1 MKKYYMIGNTH
12 FDPVW
17 LWRWDEAAAAA
28 RATFR
33 SALERMDEDPGFI
46 YSFSCPPVFEWIKL
60 AEPELF
66 ARIVQRV
73 KEGRWDLCEGW
84 WLQPDCCSASG
95 ESYVRQG
102 LYGQKYLYEN
112 FGRRSRGAF
121 NVDSFGHGAN
131 LPQILKKSRIDS
143 YCFMRPEERHYP
155 LENRFFTWQGIDGTE
170 IPTFRAQ
177 EAFCKK
183 VSEAVDN
190 QPDEPGDTMIVY
202 GVSDHGGAPTKA
214 VISEINSRPDT
225 VFSTVE
231 GFFDSQPKPEYT
243 VKGELL
249 TGDFG
254 NYSNLQEIKK
264 LNREAE
270 YSALNAERA
279 SLLAGIDA
287 RKALEG
293 CWHDILF
300 NSFHDILGG
309 ACIKDAYYDARNT
322 YGRAI
327 QTSRETALLSLQKI
341 TAKMKTAGT
350 PGVDPWSIVVWNL
363 NGDEFSGY
371 IEAEVQWMHE
381 FNWYSKGI
389 AVEDA
394 DGNRFPCAV
403 IREKSVIPGFRSRF
417 VFRAEIPPMGCKT
430 FRVIQTNEELCRRTV
445 DPYLIETDRLKVEFS
460 RSGGFINA
468 VYSKETGEKLT
479 GRMFAPISRVD
490 DGDTWCFNIKG
501 YGEKTPFEFEGF
513 EIAEANEIR
522 TIIKG
527 NYRFGDSM
535 LEMYYKFYEREN
547 YLDISYRVSWNEKHR
562 AFKLECETDA
572 KTLFPAV
579 PYGFVERGES
589 TFDVPMS
596 GHINAGNVGIISDG
610 IFSYDFIEGKIG
622 FTVLRSPIHGDLRL
636 GELPPAP
643 DYDYLSQG
651 ISEGR
656 IRLLFGK
663 ADPEKADAFMNPPAV
678 IAESPHG
685 GELPSTL
692 SFFSKQGEGVA
703 LGCLK
708 ICEFDDSIILRFCE
722 YRGKNAEI
730 TFSFGGIR
738 HRLSFSPFEIR
749 TLKLENGE
757 IGEIYMTEDEP
768 LSIIW
773 KKCNICDLFV

>member
-1 MKKYYMIGNTH
+1 MKKYYMVGNTH

-33 SALERMDEDPGFI
+33 AALERMEEDEGFI
-46 YSFSCPPVFEWIKL
+46 YSFSCPPVFEWVRR

-66 ARIVQRV
+66 ARIAARV

-102 LYGQKYLYEN
+102 LYGQKYLFEN
-112 FGRRSRGAF
+112 FGRRSRSAF
-121 NVDSFGHGAN
+121 NVDSFGHSGN
-131 LPQILKKSRIDS
+131 LPQILRKSRINS

-177 EAFCKK
+177 GAFCKK
-183 VSEAVDN
+183 VSEAVAA
-190 QPDEPGDTMIVY
+190 QPDESGDTMIIY
-202 GVSDHGGAPTKA
+202 GVTDHGGAPTKA

-254 NYSNLQEIKK
+254 NYSNLQDVKK

-270 YSALNAERA
+270 YSVLNAERA
-279 SLLAGIDA
+279 SLLAGVDA

-300 NSFHDILGG
+300 NTFHDILGG
-309 ACIKDAYYDARNT
+309 ASIKEAYYDARNT

-327 QTSRETALLSLQKI
+327 QTSQETALLSLQKI

-350 PGVDPWSIVVWNL
+350 PGKDAWSLAVWNL
-363 NGDEFSGY
+363 NGKSFSGY
-371 IEAEVQWMHE
+371 IEAEVQWVHE
-381 FNWYSKGI
+381 FGWYGKGI

-394 DGNRFPCAV
+394 DGCACPCAV

-417 VFRAEIPPMGCKT
+417 VFKAEIPPMGCKT
-430 FRVIQTNEELCRRTV
+430 FRVIQTNEELCRFEIN
-445 DPYLIETDRLKVEFS
+445 PYVIETDRLKVEFS
-460 RSGGFINA
+460 RSGGFIEA
-468 VYSKETGEKLT
+468 VYSKETGEKLS

-490 DGDTWCFNIKG
+490 DGDTWCFNISG
-501 YGEKTPFEFEGF
+501 YGEKTPFEFTGF

-527 NYRFGDSM
+527 NYRFRDSL
-535 LEMYYKFYEREN
+535 LEMYYKFYERES
-547 YLDISYRVSWNEKHR
+547 YLDISYRVNWNEKHR
-562 AFKLECETDA
+562 AFKLECETTE

-579 PYGFVERGES
+579 PYGFVEREERAA
-589 TFDVPMS
+589 DVPMN
-596 GHINAGNVGIISDG
+596 GWLNAGNTGIIADG
-610 IFSYDFIEGKIG
+610 IFSYDFSGGKIG
-622 FTVLRSPIHGDLRL
+622 LTVLRSPIHGDLRI
-636 GELPPAP
+636 GELPPAV
-643 DYDYLSQG
+643 DYDFLSQG
-651 ISEGR
+651 VNEGKL
-656 IRLLFGK
+656 RLLFGK
-663 ADPEKADAFMNPPAV
+663 ADPEKADAFMNPPVV

-692 SFFSKQGEGVA
+692 SFFSKQGEGVS

-708 ICEFDDSIILRFCE
+708 RCEFDDSVILRFCE

-730 TFSFGGIR
+730 TFSFGGSE

-749 TLKLENGE
+749 TFKLENGALS
-757 IGEIYMTEDEP
+757 EIYMTEDGP
-768 LSIIW
+768 L
-773 KKCNICDLFV
+773 L